1 MKNKAGWRD
10 GEIAKQPYFSFRAN
24 SCPFVGRRTS
34 EVLSAELDK
43 RTEQNKREIS
53 PDGRD
58 DKKGSKTRLDGW
70 MAK

>member
-1 MKNKAGWRD
+1 M
-10 GEIAKQPYFSFRAN
+10 
-24 SCPFVGRRTS
+24 
-34 EVLSAELDK
+34 SAELDK